1 MNSSASLLSV
11 EVKQAFKSLNHHVRA
26 LVDLAHLHRINDN
39 NNNNNHTASD
49 ETHHL
54 NDSDPSQS
62 LILPTST
69 SQSASVAHQLDLLT
83 QQVSRANADCDSLRL
98 QNQVLTE
105 QNRQKSDKLRSLLVA
120 LDEMQARADAAERD
134 AADSRA
140 RLDTAH
146 ELLGEVRGA
155 FLAST
160 ERLDEIDAERSR
172 FTRLAA
178 SLRHQNER
186 LRAHA
191 ARLETHARFLA
202 ERLEQ
207 RIVVAARHADAN

>member
-83 QQVSRANADCDSLRL
+83 QQVSRASADNDALRL
-98 QNQVLTE
+98 QVQVLSE
-105 QNRQKSDKLRSLLVA
+105 QSRQKSDKLRALLAAV
-120 LDEMQARADAAERD
+120 DELQARADVAERA
-134 AADSRA
+134 AADA
-140 RLDTAH
+140 RQQLET
-146 ELLGEVRGA
+146 EREVLSEVRVA

-172 FTRLAA
+172 FTRHAA
-178 SLRHQNER
+178 TLRQQNEQ
-186 LRAHA
+186 LRAHV
-191 ARLETHARFLA
+191 ARLDKHAHYLA
-202 ERLEQ
+202 EKLES
-207 RIVVAARHADAN
+207 RIISSPTQHHP